1 MDFSPSTLAEWG
13 DCVIPTAKRIDSYSG
28 FLNRK
33 SQSNTDSGFEPL
45 WMPEFLYPF
54 QRHLVDWA
62 IRKGRAAIF
71 ADCGL
76 GKTPMQLVW
85 AQNVVQKTSKPVL
98 ILTPLAVAPQTVRE
112 ADKFGID
119 AEYSK
124 EGTYSKRIVVSNY
137 ERMHYFNR
145 GDFAGV
151 VGDESSCIKHFESKR
166 SAAVKEF
173 TREIPYRLLCTATA
187 APNDYVELGTSS
199 ESLGYLG
206 QRDMISRFFTQV
218 TAKDH
223 LGWGRTKW
231 RLKEQATEPFWRWI
245 CSWSRAIR
253 RPSDFGYDD
262 GAFALPSLNVEQTI
276 VKSSRP
282 LPGMLFATP
291 AVGLDEQRR
300 ERRET
305 ITERCERVAEI
316 ASRHDTSVAWCHLN
330 PEGDLLEKCI
340 DDAVQ
345 VSGRDRDEEKEYKLL
360 AFQSGQIKKLVT
372 KSKISGWGLN
382 WQHCSHTSMFPSHSF
397 EQYYQSVRRF
407 LRFGQTND
415 VTVDMVTT
423 EGEQSVIGNLT
434 SKAEKADEM
443 FDSLLASMS
452 DALEIDRT
460 QQFSQEA
467 KTPSWVSN

>member
-1 MDFSPSTLAEWG
+1 
-13 DCVIPTAKRIDSYSG
+13 VIPTAKRIDQSYDR

-33 SQSNTDSGFEPL
+33 RQLNTDSGFEPL

-62 IRKGRAAIF
+62 IRKGRGAIF

-85 AQNVVQKTSKPVL
+85 AQNVVQETNKPVL

-112 ADKFGID
+112 ADKFGIA

-124 EGTYSKRIVVSNY
+124 DGTYSKQIVVSNY

-145 GDFAGV
+145 DDFAGV

-166 SAAVKEF
+166 SSAVKEF

-199 ESLGYLG
+199 EALGYLG
-206 QRDMISRFFTQV
+206 QRDMITRFFTQV

-231 RLKEQATEPFWRWI
+231 RLKEQAAEPFWRWI

-262 GAFALPSLNVEQTI
+262 GEFALPDLKVDQHV
-276 VKSSRP
+276 VKASRP
-282 LPGMLFATP
+282 LNGMLFAMP
-291 AVGLDEQRR
+291 AIGLDEQRA
-300 ERRET
+300 ERRST
-305 ITERCERVAEI
+305 INERCERVAEI
-316 ASRHDTSVAWCHLN
+316 AAQSDTSVAWCHLN
-330 PEGDLLEKCI
+330 TEGDMLTKCI
-340 DDAVQ
+340 DGAVQ
-345 VSGRDRDEEKEYKLL
+345 VSGKDSDDSKEEKLL

-372 KSKISGWGLN
+372 KSKIAGWGLN
-382 WQHCSHTSMFPSHSF
+382 WQHCSHTTMFPSHSF

-407 LRFGQTND
+407 HRFGQVSP
-415 VTVDMVTT
+415 VTVDIVTT
-423 EGEQSVIGNLT
+423 EGELSVLGNLT
-434 SKAEKADEM
+434 SKADKADEM
-443 FDSLLASMS
+443 FDALLANVMN
-452 DALEIDRT
+452 ALSIDRT
-460 QQFSQEA
+460 QGFSQSSEV
-467 KTPSWVSN
+467 PSWV